1 MDDETK
7 DEVRGRAGYRC
18 EYCHIP
24 ERYFTQRFQIEHIRA
39 RCHGGSSDSSNLA
52 LACRRCNLHKGPNAS
67 GFDHDTD
74 ELTPL
79 FNPREGVWS
88 EHFEQLPSGEI
99 VGQTAVGRTTVYV
112 LAMNDHRRVSLRAA
126 IAVLESET
134 NQ

>member
-1 MDDETK
+1 MNDATK
-7 DEVRGRAGYRC
+7 EEVRRRAGHRC
-18 EYCHIP
+18 EYCGIA
-24 ERYFTQRFQIEHIRA
+24 ERYFTQHFQIEHIRA

-67 GFDHDTD
+67 GFDLDTN

-99 VGQTAVGRTTVYV
+99 VGLTAVGRTTVIV
-112 LAMNDHRRVSLRAA
+112 LAMNDRRRVMLRAA
-126 IAVLESET
+126 ITGLESD
-134 NQ
+134 